1 MLITKRLTQEKPI
14 IFDSNKE
21 RIININTISLESVD
35 EKLPIDIYCEN
46 KRKKEIFKI
55 CSLKKGSQE
64 IYSTSLILDLHD
76 FKDKYEFT
84 LRTKCKKAVVNII
97 GFHEEEEDD
106 EENEKEVKEKQNM
119 KKIEKKETKEKK
131 ENKEKIEIKE
141 KKEKIEI
148 KEKKEEKEILKEKL
162 DSESDSDSYTDNDDL
177 EDNKPNVSL
186 IELLNKKRKEEPQ
199 EIKPI
204 TLKNLAGGKN
214 KINNANN
221 VNKNE
226 KKENKDKDK
235 FKDKNFLGK
244 KFDKKDKKFLKK

>member
-1 MLITKRLTQEKPI
+1 MLITKRLTHEKPI

-21 RIININTISLESVD
+21 RIININTISLESVH
-35 EKLPIDIYCEN
+35 EKLPLDIYCEN
-46 KRKKEIFKI
+46 KRKKEVFKI

-84 LRTKCKKAVVNII
+84 LKTKCKKAVVNII
-97 GFHEEEEDD
+97 GFYEEEEDD

-119 KKIEKKETKEKK
+119 KKIEKKE
-131 ENKEKIEIKE
+131 

-162 DSESDSDSYTDNDDL
+162 ESESDSDSYTDNDDL

-204 TLKNLAGGKN
+204 TLKNLESGKN
-214 KINNANN
+214 KINNVNN
-221 VNKNE
+221 VN
-226 KKENKDKDK
+226 KKENKDKGK

>member
-46 KRKKEIFKI
+46 KRKKEVFKI

-84 LRTKCKKAVVNII
+84 LKTKCKKAVVNII
-97 GFHEEEEDD
+97 GFYEEEEDD
-106 EENEKEVKEKQNM
+106 EENEKEVKEKENM
-119 KKIEKKETKEKK
+119 KKIEK
-131 ENKEKIEIKE
+131 KE

-204 TLKNLAGGKN
+204 TLKNLAGAKN
-214 KINNANN
+214 KINNVNN
-221 VNKNE
+221 VNKKE

-244 KFDKKDKKFLKK
+244 KLDKKDKKFLKK

>member
-46 KRKKEIFKI
+46 KRKKEVFKI

-84 LRTKCKKAVVNII
+84 LKTKCKKAVVNII
-97 GFHEEEEDD
+97 GFYEEEEDD
-106 EENEKEVKEKQNM
+106 EENEKEVKEKENM
-119 KKIEKKETKEKK
+119 KKIEK
-131 ENKEKIEIKE
+131 KE

-148 KEKKEEKEILKEKL
+148 KEKKEEKKILKENL

-204 TLKNLAGGKN
+204 TLKNLESGKN

-226 KKENKDKDK
+226 KKENKDKGK

-244 KFDKKDKKFLKK
+244 KFDKKDKKFIKK

>member
-46 KRKKEIFKI
+46 KRKKEVFKI
-55 CSLKKGSQE
+55 CSLKKDSQE

-84 LRTKCKKAVVNII
+84 LKTKCKKAVVNII
-97 GFHEEEEDD
+97 GFYEEEEDD
-106 EENEKEVKEKQNM
+106 EENEKEVKEKENM
-119 KKIEKKETKEKK
+119 KKIEK
-131 ENKEKIEIKE
+131 KE

-162 DSESDSDSYTDNDDL
+162 ESESDSDSYTDNDDL

-204 TLKNLAGGKN
+204 TLKNLAGAKN
-214 KINNANN
+214 KINNVNN
-221 VNKNE
+221 VNKKE

-244 KFDKKDKKFLKK
+244 KLDKKDKKFLKK

>member
-46 KRKKEIFKI
+46 KRKKEVFKI

-84 LRTKCKKAVVNII
+84 LKTKCKKAVVNII
-97 GFHEEEEDD
+97 GFYEEEEDD
-106 EENEKEVKEKQNM
+106 EENEKEVKEKENM
-119 KKIEKKETKEKK
+119 KKIEK
-131 ENKEKIEIKE
+131 KE

-162 DSESDSDSYTDNDDL
+162 ESDSDSDSYTDNDDL

-204 TLKNLAGGKN
+204 TLKNLAGAKN
-214 KINNANN
+214 KINNVNN
-221 VNKNE
+221 VNKKE

-244 KFDKKDKKFLKK
+244 KLDKKDKKFLKK